1 MHEHDINGYDGPR
14 YDCSTNGSDIGEDTT
29 QQQER
34 LLVQNDHDTLYSNDG
49 DDDDDDDSIGTSDE
63 EVDDSCNQDIDLN
76 NGDDEFN
83 YQSIAN
89 GKFQDTI
96 VVILAQQ

>member
-1 MHEHDINGYDGPR
+1 MHDHDINGFDGPL
-14 YDCSTNGSDIGEDTT
+14 YECSTNGSDIGE
-29 QQQER
+29 E
-34 LLVQNDHDTLYSNDG
+34 
-49 DDDDDDDSIGTSDE
+49 DDDDYSIGTSDE
-63 EVDDSCNQDIDLN
+63 EVDDTCNQDIDLN